1 MTHLAAIVGV
11 LVISFSAILVRLAG
25 VTPDTS
31 AFFRTLYALP
41 ILLIL
46 WLKIDRSDRSGRS
59 DPAGRPPRLRL
70 LAFLSGVILGLDLA
84 FWHRAIDWIGAGL
97 ATVLG
102 NSQVIFVG
110 LAAWLVHKERPRRSL
125 FASVPLA
132 FLGMLFVS
140 GLNQPEAYGVNPIRG
155 TLFGVFTGIA
165 YASFLL
171 LFRASTHDRP
181 SPVGPLLDATV
192 GACLAAGAI
201 GLASGRLDF
210 AWSWPAHGWLIALAL
225 GSQVV
230 GWLFIA
236 YALPR
241 LPAVETSFLL
251 LLQPMAT
258 VLWASI
264 IFAED
269 LSGLQWLG
277 VILVVSGISLP
288 SLSLRTGTAD
298 G

>member
-1 MTHLAAIVGV
+1 
-11 LVISFSAILVRLAG
+11 
-25 VTPDTS
+25 
-31 AFFRTLYALP
+31 
-41 ILLIL
+41 
-46 WLKIDRSDRSGRS
+46 
-59 DPAGRPPRLRL
+59 
-70 LAFLSGVILGLDLA
+70 
-84 FWHRAIDWIGAGL
+84 
-97 ATVLG
+97 
-102 NSQVIFVG
+102 
-110 LAAWLVHKERPRRSL
+110 
-125 FASVPLA
+125 
-132 FLGMLFVS
+132 
-140 GLNQPEAYGVNPIRG
+140 
-155 TLFGVFTGIA
+155 
-165 YASFLL
+165 
-171 LFRASTHDRP
+171 
-181 SPVGPLLDATV
+181 
-192 GACLAAGAI
+192 
-201 GLASGRLDF
+201 
-210 AWSWPAHGWLIALAL
+210 
-225 GSQVV
+225 VV